1 MYYKIENKECE
12 VYKKLHQMRTE
23 EIQIGKENEKAIEEK
38 RAANKAH
45 QKKINNEILSGL
57 VTLGC
62 SEQTGQDIIK
72 AIVKGQIKNIS
83 INY

>member
-38 RAANKAH
+38 TGLKFESYLGRSGQQNFSRTTEYFGFKFAEP
-45 QKKINNEILSGL
+45 QKVDL
-57 VTLGC
+57 
-62 SEQTGQDIIK
+62 
-72 AIVKGQIKNIS
+72 
-83 INY
+83 